1 MRNLILILAVF
12 SFSLPLFAGVS
23 DEVFIRGK
31 IGGDFDEKKVKVIDS
46 FNQSYYLEKKYFPK
60 DFNFKQG
67 ESFSIEV
74 PEAALKDLKI
84 SKK

>member
-1 MRNLILILAVF
+1 MKNLIFIFVVF
-12 SFSLPLFAGVS
+12 SSSLFAGVGE
-23 DEVFIRGK
+23 EVFIRGK

-74 PEAALKDLKI
+74 PEDAVKEIKI
-84 SKK
+84 SKKK

>member
-1 MRNLILILAVF
+1 MKNLILILTIF
-12 SFSLPLFAGVS
+12 SSSLFAGVGE
-23 DEVFIRGK
+23 EVFIRGK
-31 IGGDFDEKKVKVIDS
+31 IGGDFDDKKVKVIDS

>member
-1 MRNLILILAVF
+1 MKNLILILTIF
-12 SFSLPLFAGVS
+12 SSSLFAGVGE
-23 DEVFIRGK
+23 EVFIRGK
-31 IGGDFDEKKVKVIDS
+31 IGGDFDDKKVKVIDS

-74 PEAALKDLKI
+74 PEAALKDFKILK
-84 SKK
+84 K